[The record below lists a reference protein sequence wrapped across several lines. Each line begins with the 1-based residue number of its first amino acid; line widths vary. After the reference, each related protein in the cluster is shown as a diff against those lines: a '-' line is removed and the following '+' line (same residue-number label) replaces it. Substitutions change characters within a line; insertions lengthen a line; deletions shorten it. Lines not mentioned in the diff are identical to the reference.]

1 MALGLG
7 TRDPARAHRSTWIGR
22 CGKTL
27 SRSAFVLGC
36 MAMAPHFAKADPS
49 EIHHAADLFQQGR
62 EAMKGGNYGGAC
74 ALFEASHRVEPAPG
88 TLLNVAVC
96 SEKLGRLRR
105 AAKALEDFLET
116 SDAADERRP
125 RAEALLADVTERTPR
140 VSIRLPAWAS
150 SEAEVLV
157 DGEGI
162 SPAVWKA
169 AMHLDPGRHVL
180 EVRVPRAPDQRR
192 TVEVKERDRLV
203 ETFVFPHTPAP
214 QRDRIRPP
222 RRREELPAAFFIS
235 LGVGVGGLVTAAGS
249 GAIVLM
255 ERKTVEEQCDPAPPG
270 SRLKPCSPAGIEAG
284 ERGSRFETVGAVALP
299 VGVAGVALAGYLWL
313 STKSAAKTKIGISV
327 AGSHTMLSAT
337 GSF

>member
-1 MALGLG
+1 M
-7 TRDPARAHRSTWIGR
+7 
-22 CGKTL
+22 L
-27 SRSAFVLGC
+27 SRSAFVFGC
-36 MAMAPHFAKADPS
+36 MAMTPDVAKADPYVAKADPS
-49 EIHHAADLFQQGR
+49 EIHQAADLFQKGR

-150 SEAEVLV
+150 SGAEVLV

-180 EVRVPRAPDQRR
+180 EVRVPHAPDQRR

-203 ETFVFPHTPAP
+203 ETFVFSQEPDAEKDSGPEP
-214 QRDRIRPP
+214 RG
-222 RRREELPAAFFIS
+222 RRREELPTAFFIS
-235 LGVGVGGLVTAAGS
+235 LGVGVGGLVAAAGS
-249 GAIVLM
+249 GAIVLL
-255 ERKTVEEQCDPAPPG
+255 ERATVEDQCEF
-270 SRLKPCSPAGIEAG
+270 KKCSPAGLEAG
-284 ERGSRFETVGAVALP
+284 ERGKRFETVGAVALP
-299 VGVAGVALAGYLWL
+299 VGVAGTALAGYFWL
-313 STKSAAKTKIGISV
+313 NTKKDAKTKIGISV

>member
-1 MALGLG
+1 
-7 TRDPARAHRSTWIGR
+7 
-22 CGKTL
+22 
-27 SRSAFVLGC
+27 
-36 MAMAPHFAKADPS
+36 MAMAPHVAKADPS

-105 AAKALEDFLET
+105 AAKALEDFLAT

-125 RAEALLADVTERTPR
+125 RAQALLADVTERTPR

-150 SEAEVLV
+150 SRAEVLV

-180 EVRVPRAPDQRR
+180 EVRVPQAPDQRR
-192 TVEVKERDRLV
+192 TLEVKERDRLV
-203 ETFVFPHTPAP
+203 ETFVFSYTPEP
-214 QRDRIRPP
+214 QRDPPPPP
-222 RRREELPAAFFIS
+222 RRREELPPAFFIS
-235 LGVGVGGLVTAAGS
+235 LGVGVAGLVTAAGS
-249 GAIVLM
+249 GAIVLL
-255 ERKTVEEQCDPAPPG
+255 ERSTVEDQCDF
-270 SRLKPCSPAGIEAG
+270 KKCSPAGLKAG
-284 ERGSRFETVGAVALP
+284 ERGKRFETVGAVALP

-313 STKSAAKTKIGISV
+313 NTKKDAKTKVGISV